1 MTFPRSAALL
11 GAMGLGVLLL
21 VLGWWWF
28 RRARGDAGAG
38 GGRGEDTEPGQPDT
52 HPADVKEGR
61 GRTRYVIEG
70 EIARGA
76 MGSVFAAREAT
87 SGRRIALKTMT
98 LPGRTDLQM
107 RHAERERFQREVDAA
122 ARLIHPDIV
131 RVFDAGHDDEQAWM
145 AMELVPGFDLSTR
158 AAPGQLLDTRLV
170 LRIGARVARALAYA
184 HRQGVVHRDIKPAN
198 IMVDLAGGRVKITD
212 FGTAHLGDA
221 SRTRTG
227 VVLGTPSF
235 MAPEQMAG
243 SRVDGRADL
252 YSLGAML
259 FQLLT
264 GRLPFE
270 ADSMA
275 RLISAIANDPA
286 PDLRALRPDLP
297 VALTAV
303 VALALEK
310 RPELRYADGDQ
321 MANDLQAVEAL
332 LETPG
337 LRDAVP
343 IDAAPG
349 SGTADPRQNAPR

>member
-1 MTFPRSAALL
+1 MTSPRSVALL

-28 RRARGDAGAG
+28 RRARGNAGSG

-52 HPADVKEGR
+52 HPADVTQGR

-98 LPGRTDLQM
+98 LPGRTDLQT
-107 RHAERERFQREVDAA
+107 RHAEWERIQREVDAA

-131 RVFDAGHDDEQAWM
+131 QVFDAGHDDEQAWM

-158 AAPGQLLDTRLV
+158 VAPGRLLDTRQV

-198 IMVDLAGGRVKITD
+198 VMVDTAGGRVKITD
-212 FGTAHLGDA
+212 FGTAHLDDA

-275 RLISAIANDPA
+275 RLMSAIANERA
-286 PDLRALRPDLP
+286 PDLRTLRPDLP
-297 VALTAV
+297 VALAEV

-321 MANDLQAVEAL
+321 MADDLQAVEAL

-343 IDAAPG
+343 VGATPG
-349 SGTADPRQNAPR
+349 SGTAEPRQNAPR

>member
-1 MTFPRSAALL
+1 MMLPWPAALL
-11 GAMGLGVLLL
+11 GATGSVVLLL
-21 VLGWWWF
+21 VLAWWWF
-28 RRARGDAGAG
+28 RRARRNAGPG
-38 GGRGEDTEPGQPDT
+38 GGHGENTVPGQPDT

-87 SGRRIALKTMT
+87 SGRRIALKTMP
-98 LPGRTDLQM
+98 LPGRADLGKQ
-107 RHAERERFQREVDAA
+107 RSERERFQRETDAA
-122 ARLIHPDIV
+122 ARLTHPDIV
-131 RVFDAGHDDEQAWM
+131 QVFDAGHDDEEAWI

-158 AAPGQLLDTRLV
+158 VAPGRLLEPSLV

-184 HRQGVVHRDIKPAN
+184 HRQGVVHRDVKPAN
-198 IMVDLAGGRVKITD
+198 VMVDPARGRVKITD
-212 FGTAHLGDA
+212 FGTAHLGDT

-252 YSLGAML
+252 YSLGVML

-275 RLISAIANDPA
+275 RLMSAIANDRA
-286 PDLRALRPDLP
+286 PDLLVLRPDLP
-297 VALTAV
+297 VTLAGV
-303 VALALEK
+303 IALALEK

-321 MANDLQAVEAL
+321 MAEDLEAVEAAL
-332 LETPG
+332 DTPG
-337 LRDAVP
+337 LRDAARA
-343 IDAAPG
+343 DARAG
-349 SGTADPRQNAPR
+349 IGAVEPRQNAPR